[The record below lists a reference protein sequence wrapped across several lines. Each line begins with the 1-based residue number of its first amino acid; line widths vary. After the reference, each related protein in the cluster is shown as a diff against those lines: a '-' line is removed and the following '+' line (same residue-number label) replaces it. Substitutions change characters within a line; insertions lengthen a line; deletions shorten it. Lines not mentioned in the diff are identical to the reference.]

1 MKMMK
6 IKLFFFVIWEILF
19 LVACQEKTKKD
30 NEPLIPEDVVP
41 DKLTIEPESID
52 LKVGES
58 CQLVVKLNGTP
69 LEGNEVQW
77 TSNSSLLDVDDNG
90 RVTAVDYD
98 EFISGLNVKATVKG
112 GQLFAICRVSVHQL
126 YNYKLRLILKDK
138 GRSEYSLSEPERFL
152 SSRAIERRHK
162 QDIDI
167 DDLDLPISKN
177 YLAQIEEIGGTIIAQ
192 SKWLKTVCVQCPDE
206 DLIDKYK
213 ELPFVEDVIKVWR
226 GKDREQNQDNYE
238 AYPLYIKNIQDYS
251 FENYAEAWENIAL
264 HKGQLLH
271 ERGFRGEGIDIAVID
286 AGFINLP
293 QNSVLNNIRI
303 KGARSFIY
311 EDTNPYNTDEHGI
324 GVVACMATDR
334 SGYYVGTA
342 PDAAYWLLRS
352 EDVISGDYPVEEDYW
367 VAAMEYA
374 DSVGVD
380 LVNTSLSYI
389 EYEWPFTSYKYE
401 DMDGRTAM
409 PTRAANIAVDKG
421 IFVVCCAGNGGSW
434 VGTPADSP
442 NVLTVGAVTASGNI
456 GSFTAYG
463 MTVDGRMKPDVM
475 SLGSGVL
482 TIDVNGN
489 VVIKSG
495 TSYASPILCGLVA
508 CLWQAYPELTN
519 KQLLDILKR
528 SSDRYVDPALPYG
541 YGICDMEKAFH
552 LAEEM

>member
-1 MKMMK
+1 MF
-6 IKLFFFVIWEILF
+6 IGRERELQALERLFYSDHFEFAVIYGRRRVGKTALISRFIQDKDAIYFMGVESSEKQNLENLSKSIMEYSSGIEAETSF
-19 LVACQEKTKKD
+19 LSFQAALEYVFRLAEKKRV
-30 NEPLIPEDVVP
+30 I
-41 DKLTIEPESID
+41 LTIDEYPYVARASKS
-52 LKVGES
+52 LAS
-58 CQLVVKLNGTP
+58 TLQL
-69 LEGNEVQW
+69 
-77 TSNSSLLDVDDNG
+77 
-90 RVTAVDYD
+90 
-98 EFISGLNVKATVKG
+98 
-112 GQLFAICRVSVHQL
+112 
-126 YNYKLRLILKDK
+126 
-138 GRSEYSLSEPERFL
+138 
-152 SSRAIERRHK
+152 
-162 QDIDI
+162 
-167 DDLDLPISKN
+167 
-177 YLAQIEEIGGTIIAQ
+177 
-192 SKWLKTVCVQCPDE
+192 
-206 DLIDKYK
+206 LIDKYK

-238 AYPLYIKNIQDYS
+238 DYPLYIKNIQDYS
-251 FENYAEAWENIAL
+251 SENYAEAWENIAL

-409 PTRAANIAVDKG
+409 PTRAADIAVDKG

-456 GSFTAYG
+456 VSFTAYG

-475 SLGSGVL
+475 SLG
-482 TIDVNGN
+482 
-489 VVIKSG
+489 
-495 TSYASPILCGLVA
+495 Y
-508 CLWQAYPELTN
+508 
-519 KQLLDILKR
+519 
-528 SSDRYVDPALPYG
+528 
-541 YGICDMEKAFH
+541 
-552 LAEEM
+552 